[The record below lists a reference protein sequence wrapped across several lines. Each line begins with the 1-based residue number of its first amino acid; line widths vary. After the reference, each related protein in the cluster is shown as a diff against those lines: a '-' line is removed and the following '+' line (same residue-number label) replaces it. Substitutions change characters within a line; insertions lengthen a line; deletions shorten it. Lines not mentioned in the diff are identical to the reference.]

1 MIKNIQME
9 KTEKLNWK
17 IIIGAFVLLM
27 IFPPFLGLSI
37 IIGYVCTRCKC
48 MNKSDYLILMVCIA
62 AYLASVNA
70 TKTPSGDQV
79 TYYVAYNNVPRL
91 GFWKS
96 LIHIYGLG
104 YYEDPNKTSISVE
117 FMNGVYNYIGYYL
130 TFGYYPLFEFLYSFV
145 SYMLLFFGIYRF
157 CLTFPK
163 PHVPIVC
170 GILIIGFFYYY
181 FQFALHIQKQF
192 FAQTIIMYVIGNYAY
207 FGKLRRIDWV
217 AIVCAIFTH
226 QSMLFFIPFLV
237 IKRFRQKMNKQTIA
251 LVLVITSL
259 FIIYGPQM
267 LGGSSQ
273 NSGLLTYGI
282 GRFANSENDEDL
294 TGRLAEKYLLTIAL
308 PLSLICIKQL
318 MKLRKTNVESQSFVV
333 VLASILLITV
343 FAMFNQPLSQ
353 YRFFLML
360 LTFMPFVFPMAFRN
374 IYNRDMFLKTV
385 SYFMVLSFFV
395 IFNSI
400 MWTYAPEI
408 DIIVKSPL
416 LLIFS
421 NYQNF

>member
-130 TFGYYPLFEFLYSFV
+130 TFGYYPLFEFLYSFI

-251 LVLVITSL
+251 LVFVITSL

-318 MKLRKTNVESQSFVV
+318 MKLRKTNIESQSFVV

>member
-1 MIKNIQME
+1 ME
-9 KTEKLNWK
+9 KTENLNWK
-17 IIIGAFVLLM
+17 IMVGAFVLLM
-27 IFPPFLGLSI
+27 IFPPFFGLSI
-37 IIGYVCTRCKC
+37 IIGYICTRGNRI
-48 MNKSDYLILMVCIA
+48 NKSDYFILMVCIA
-62 AYLASVNA
+62 AYLASINA

-79 TYYVAYNNVPRL
+79 TYFVAYNNVPIL

-104 YYEDPNKTSISVE
+104 YYDDPNKTSISVE

-251 LVLVITSL
+251 LVFVITSI

-360 LTFMPFVFPMAFRN
+360 LAFMPFVFPMAFRN
-374 IYNRDMFLKTV
+374 IYNRDMFLKIV
-385 SYFMVLSFFV
+385 SCFMVLSFFV

>member
-1 MIKNIQME
+1 MD
-9 KTEKLNWK
+9 KTEYLNWK
-17 IIIGAFVLLM
+17 IIIGALVLLM
-27 IFPPFLGLSI
+27 IFPPFFGLSI
-37 IIGYVCTRCKC
+37 IIGYICTRGNRI
-48 MNKSDYLILMVCIA
+48 NKSDYFIFMVCIA
-62 AYLASVNA
+62 AYLASINA

-104 YYEDPNKTSISVE
+104 YYDDPNKTNISVE

-145 SYMLLFFGIYRF
+145 SYMLLFMGIYRF

-192 FAQTIIMYVIGNYAY
+192 FAQTIIMYIIGNYAY
-207 FGKLRRIDWV
+207 FGRLRKTDWV
-217 AIVCAIFTH
+217 ALVCAVFTH
-226 QSMLFFIPFLV
+226 QSMLFFIPFLI
-237 IKRFRQKMNKQTIA
+237 IKRFRQKMNKQTVA

-267 LGGSSQ
+267 LGGSTQ
-273 NSGLLTYGI
+273 DSGLLTYGI
-282 GRFANSENDEDL
+282 GRFANSENNEDL
-294 TGRLAEKYLLTIAL
+294 TGSLAGKYLLAIAF
-308 PLSLICIKQL
+308 PLFIICFKQL

-343 FAMFNQPLSQ
+343 FAMFNLPLSQ

-360 LTFMPFVFPMAFRN
+360 LAFMPFVFPMAFFNIKWRN
-374 IYNRDMFLKTV
+374 NFLKV
-385 SYFMVLSFFV
+385 ISCFMILTFF
-395 IFNSI
+395 IFFKSI
-400 MWTYAPEI
+400 TWTYAPEI

-421 NYQNF
+421 NYQNI

>member
-1 MIKNIQME
+1 MIKNVQME
-9 KTEKLNWK
+9 KTDNLNWK

-27 IFPPFLGLSI
+27 IFPPFFGLSI

-251 LVLVITSL
+251 LVFVITSL

-343 FAMFNQPLSQ
+343 YAMFNQPLSQ

-360 LTFMPFVFPMAFRN
+360 LAFMPFVFPMAFRN

-385 SYFMVLSFFV
+385 SCFMVLSFFV

>member
-9 KTEKLNWK
+9 KTKNLNWK

-104 YYEDPNKTSISVE
+104 YYEDPNKTSISAE

-130 TFGYYPLFEFLYSFV
+130 TFGYYPLFEFLYSFI
-145 SYMLLFFGIYRF
+145 SYMLLFLGIYRF

-192 FAQTIIMYVIGNYAY
+192 FAQAIIMYVIGNYAY
-207 FGKLRRIDWV
+207 FGKLRKIDWV

-251 LVLVITSL
+251 LVFVITSL

>member
-1 MIKNIQME
+1 ME
-9 KTEKLNWK
+9 KTKNLNWK

-104 YYEDPNKTSISVE
+104 YYEDPNKTSISAE

-130 TFGYYPLFEFLYSFV
+130 TFGYYPLFEFLYSFI

-251 LVLVITSL
+251 LVFVITSL

>member
-1 MIKNIQME
+1 ME
-9 KTEKLNWK
+9 KTKNLNWK

-130 TFGYYPLFEFLYSFV
+130 TFGYYPLFEFLYSFI

-385 SYFMVLSFFV
+385 SSFMVLSFFV

>member
-1 MIKNIQME
+1 ME

-130 TFGYYPLFEFLYSFV
+130 TFGYYPLFEFLYSFI

-385 SYFMVLSFFV
+385 SSFMVLSFFV

>member
-1 MIKNIQME
+1 ME

-130 TFGYYPLFEFLYSFV
+130 TFGYYPLFEFLYSFI

-251 LVLVITSL
+251 LVFVITSL

-318 MKLRKTNVESQSFVV
+318 MKLRKTNIESQSFVV

>member
-1 MIKNIQME
+1 ME
-9 KTEKLNWK
+9 KTENLNWK

-130 TFGYYPLFEFLYSFV
+130 TFGYYPLFEFLYSFI
-145 SYMLLFFGIYRF
+145 SYMLLFLGIYRF

-192 FAQTIIMYVIGNYAY
+192 FAQAIIMYVIGNYAY
-207 FGKLRRIDWV
+207 FGKLRKIDWV

-251 LVLVITSL
+251 LVFVITSL

-385 SYFMVLSFFV
+385 SCFMVLSFFV

>member
-1 MIKNIQME
+1 ME
-9 KTEKLNWK
+9 KTKNLNWK

-130 TFGYYPLFEFLYSFV
+130 TFGYYPLFEFLYSFI

-207 FGKLRRIDWV
+207 FGKLRKIDWV

-251 LVLVITSL
+251 LVFVITSI

-282 GRFANSENDEDL
+282 GRFADSENDEDL

-333 VLASILLITV
+333 VLASILLITI

-360 LTFMPFVFPMAFRN
+360 LAFMPFVFPMAFRN

-385 SYFMVLSFFV
+385 SCFMVLSFFV

>member
-1 MIKNIQME
+1 MD
-9 KTEKLNWK
+9 KTEYLNWK
-17 IIIGAFVLLM
+17 IIIGALVLLM
-27 IFPPFLGLSI
+27 IFPPFFGLSI
-37 IIGYVCTRCKC
+37 IIGYICTRGNRI
-48 MNKSDYLILMVCIA
+48 NKSDYFIFMVCIA
-62 AYLASVNA
+62 AYLASINA

-104 YYEDPNKTSISVE
+104 YYDDPNKTNISVE

-145 SYMLLFFGIYRF
+145 SYMLLFIGIYRF
-157 CLTFPK
+157 CLTFSN
-163 PHVPIVC
+163 PHIPIVC
-170 GILIIGFFYYY
+170 GILTIGFFYYY

-192 FAQTIIMYVIGNYAY
+192 FAQTIVMYVIGNYAY
-207 FGKLRRIDWV
+207 FGRLRKTDWV
-217 AIVCAIFTH
+217 ALVCAVFTH
-226 QSMLFFIPFLV
+226 QSMLFFIPFLI
-237 IKRFRQKMNKQTIA
+237 IKRFRQKMNKQTVA

-267 LGGSSQ
+267 LRGSTQ

-282 GRFANSENDEDL
+282 GRFANSENSEDL
-294 TGRLAEKYLLTIAL
+294 TGSLAGKYLLAIAF
-308 PLSLICIKQL
+308 PMLIICVKQL

-360 LTFMPFVFPMAFRN
+360 LAFMPFVFPMAFLN
-374 IYNRDMFLKTV
+374 IYWRNVFLIAI
-385 SYFMVLSFFV
+385 SCFMVLSFF
-395 IFNSI
+395 ILFKSI
-400 MWTYAPEI
+400 IWTYAPEI

-421 NYQNF
+421 NYQNI

>member
-1 MIKNIQME
+1 ME

>member
-1 MIKNIQME
+1 ME
-9 KTEKLNWK
+9 KTENLNWK

-130 TFGYYPLFEFLYSFV
+130 TFGYYPLFEFLYSFI
-145 SYMLLFFGIYRF
+145 SYMLLFLGIYRF

-181 FQFALHIQKQF
+181 FQFALHI
-192 FAQTIIMYVIGNYAY
+192 
-207 FGKLRRIDWV
+207 
-217 AIVCAIFTH
+217 
-226 QSMLFFIPFLV
+226 
-237 IKRFRQKMNKQTIA
+237 
-251 LVLVITSL
+251 
-259 FIIYGPQM
+259 PQ
-267 LGGSSQ
+267 
-273 NSGLLTYGI
+273 I
-282 GRFANSENDEDL
+282 
-294 TGRLAEKYLLTIAL
+294 
-308 PLSLICIKQL
+308 
-318 MKLRKTNVESQSFVV
+318 
-333 VLASILLITV
+333 
-343 FAMFNQPLSQ
+343 
-353 YRFFLML
+353 
-360 LTFMPFVFPMAFRN
+360 RN
-374 IYNRDMFLKTV
+374 
-385 SYFMVLSFFV
+385 
-395 IFNSI
+395 
-400 MWTYAPEI
+400 
-408 DIIVKSPL
+408 
-416 LLIFS
+416 
-421 NYQNF
+421 

>member
-1 MIKNIQME
+1 ME
-9 KTEKLNWK
+9 KTKNLNWK

-79 TYYVAYNNVPRL
+79 TYYVAYNNVPSL

-130 TFGYYPLFEFLYSFV
+130 TFGYYPLFEFLYSFI

-192 FAQTIIMYVIGNYAY
+192 FAQAIIMYVIGNYAY
-207 FGKLRRIDWV
+207 FGKLRKIDWV

-251 LVLVITSL
+251 LVFVITSI

-282 GRFANSENDEDL
+282 GRFADSENDEDL

-333 VLASILLITV
+333 VLASILLITI

-360 LTFMPFVFPMAFRN
+360 LAFMPFVFPMAFRN

-385 SYFMVLSFFV
+385 SCFMVLSFFV

>member
-1 MIKNIQME
+1 ME
-9 KTEKLNWK
+9 KTENLNWK

-27 IFPPFLGLSI
+27 IFPPFFGLSI

-79 TYYVAYNNVPRL
+79 TYYVAYNNVPSL
-91 GFWKS
+91 GFRKS

-251 LVLVITSL
+251 LVFVITSI

-282 GRFANSENDEDL
+282 GRFADSENDEDL

-333 VLASILLITV
+333 VLASILLITI

-360 LTFMPFVFPMAFRN
+360 LAFMPFVFPMAFRN

-385 SYFMVLSFFV
+385 SCFMVLSFFV

>member
-1 MIKNIQME
+1 ME
-9 KTEKLNWK
+9 KTKNLNWK

-104 YYEDPNKTSISVE
+104 YYEDPNKTSISAE

-130 TFGYYPLFEFLYSFV
+130 TFGYYPLFEFLYSFI

-192 FAQTIIMYVIGNYAY
+192 FAQAIIMYVIGNYAY
-207 FGKLRRIDWV
+207 FGKLRKIDWV

-251 LVLVITSL
+251 LVFVITSI

-282 GRFANSENDEDL
+282 GRFADSENDEDL

>member
-1 MIKNIQME
+1 ME
-9 KTEKLNWK
+9 KTKNLNWK

-62 AYLASVNA
+62 AYLASLNA

-104 YYEDPNKTSISVE
+104 YYEDPNKTSISAE

-130 TFGYYPLFEFLYSFV
+130 TFGYYPLFEFLYSFI

-192 FAQTIIMYVIGNYAY
+192 FAQAIIMYVIGNYAY
-207 FGKLRRIDWV
+207 FGKLRKIDWV

-251 LVLVITSL
+251 LVFVITSI

-282 GRFANSENDEDL
+282 GRFADSENDEDL

-333 VLASILLITV
+333 VLASILLITI

-360 LTFMPFVFPMAFRN
+360 LAFMPFVFPMAFRN

-385 SYFMVLSFFV
+385 SCFMVLSFFV

>member
-1 MIKNIQME
+1 ME
-9 KTEKLNWK
+9 KTKNLNWK

-104 YYEDPNKTSISVE
+104 YYEDPNKTSISAE

-130 TFGYYPLFEFLYSFV
+130 TFGYYPLFEFLYSFI

-192 FAQTIIMYVIGNYAY
+192 FAQAIIMYVIGNYAY
-207 FGKLRRIDWV
+207 FGKLRKIDWV

-251 LVLVITSL
+251 LVFVITSL

>member
-9 KTEKLNWK
+9 KTKNLNWK

-79 TYYVAYNNVPRL
+79 TYYVAYNNVPSL

-130 TFGYYPLFEFLYSFV
+130 TFGYYPLFEFLYSFI

-192 FAQTIIMYVIGNYAY
+192 FAQAIIMYVIGNYAY
-207 FGKLRRIDWV
+207 FGKLRKIDWV

-251 LVLVITSL
+251 LVFVITSI

-282 GRFANSENDEDL
+282 GRFADSENDEDL

-333 VLASILLITV
+333 VLASILLITI

-360 LTFMPFVFPMAFRN
+360 LAFMPFVFPMAFRN

-385 SYFMVLSFFV
+385 SCFMVLSFFV

>member
-9 KTEKLNWK
+9 KTKNLNWK

-104 YYEDPNKTSISVE
+104 YYEDPNKTSISAE

-130 TFGYYPLFEFLYSFV
+130 TFGYYPLFEFLYSFI

-251 LVLVITSL
+251 LVFVITSL

>member
-9 KTEKLNWK
+9 KTKNLNWK

-62 AYLASVNA
+62 AYLASLNA

-104 YYEDPNKTSISVE
+104 YYEDPNKTSISAE

-130 TFGYYPLFEFLYSFV
+130 TFGYYPLFEFLYSFI

-192 FAQTIIMYVIGNYAY
+192 FAQAIIMYVIGNYAY
-207 FGKLRRIDWV
+207 FGKLRKIDWV

-251 LVLVITSL
+251 LVFVITSI

-282 GRFANSENDEDL
+282 GRFADSENDEDL

-333 VLASILLITV
+333 VLASILLITI

-360 LTFMPFVFPMAFRN
+360 LAFMPFVFPMAFRN

-385 SYFMVLSFFV
+385 SCFMVLSFFV

>member
-1 MIKNIQME
+1 ME
-9 KTEKLNWK
+9 KTKNLNWK

-37 IIGYVCTRCKC
+37 IIGYVCTRYKC

-104 YYEDPNKTSISVE
+104 YYEDPNKTSISAE

-130 TFGYYPLFEFLYSFV
+130 TFGYYPLFEFLYSFI

-192 FAQTIIMYVIGNYAY
+192 FAQAIIMYVIGNYAY
-207 FGKLRRIDWV
+207 FGKLRKIDWV

-251 LVLVITSL
+251 LVFVITSL

-385 SYFMVLSFFV
+385 SCFMVLSFFV

>member
-1 MIKNIQME
+1 ME
-9 KTEKLNWK
+9 KTENLNWK

-27 IFPPFLGLSI
+27 IFPPFFGLSI

-104 YYEDPNKTSISVE
+104 YYEDPNKTSISAE

-130 TFGYYPLFEFLYSFV
+130 TFGYYPLFEFLYSFI

-192 FAQTIIMYVIGNYAY
+192 FAQAIIMYVIGNYAY
-207 FGKLRRIDWV
+207 FGKLRKIDWV

-251 LVLVITSL
+251 LVFVITSI

-282 GRFANSENDEDL
+282 GRFADSENDEDL

-333 VLASILLITV
+333 VLASILLITI

-360 LTFMPFVFPMAFRN
+360 LAFMPFVFPMAFRN

-385 SYFMVLSFFV
+385 SCFMVLSFFV